1 MKIKQYY
8 SWMVAAAMAV
18 ATPFL
23 AACSSEEN
31 LAPSRGVAITDA
43 HIVINVEPYGAT
55 PSAARSRAAEAPAVT
70 KPDTVLLANG
80 MRAVVSMEEDAP
92 ETQAAT
98 RATMD
103 DGHYTIFALDPT
115 TGDRITG
122 TKKQLTGTVTG
133 GVFQS
138 DAGSEMILDPGTYKF
153 VCIND
158 AVTDHGTWLEVSTGV
173 SNNPYGP
180 AAGTIPTASDA
191 QIGTSTETINGDD
204 WQVTFLMK
212 HQNARIRLRLVAYT
226 NQLENAVGALTGSLT
241 EYPVT
246 LKYALDGSTPVV
258 TEKTYPYNYAIA
270 KLTLPNAPTESNA
283 TYVRANNFYSNYM
296 YVMPGSDGISLYL
309 GEGKAYGKSFN
320 LASPTQL
327 ASQFPPTTFQRSH
340 SYTIT
345 YRILPN
351 ALYLFE
357 DGSCGALAEKG
368 SRTPIGVVTKEK
380 TNSEEGTAMALKD
393 ADGGTTIGYGQWGSR
408 MFVYNNTKQYE
419 EDFSDA
425 ADDMDGYKWTYDPAG
440 SADGTVK
447 ANNNSDYTIFSSAA
461 SYNPGISPVAPT
473 IGKWYLPAMGE
484 WMQAFTSL
492 TGKTFQQGTA
502 YGSHILYI
510 DDVDPAKLNKC
521 FEDAGGMGLVR
532 QIGGGYTNRAY
543 WTSSEIKPF
552 YLNHP
557 VARFDFSGGQYKIC
571 IAIGSKH
578 NGTNLVR
585 PFVHF

>member
-8 SWMVAAAMAV
+8 SWMVAAVMAV

-31 LAPSRGVAITDA
+31 IAPSRGVAVTDA

-55 PSAARSRAAEAPAVT
+55 PSAAKSRAAEAPVVT
-70 KPDTVLLANG
+70 KPDTVLLDNG

-103 DGHYTIFALDPT
+103 DGHYTIFALDPA

-158 AVTDHGTWLEVSTGV
+158 AVTDHGTWLEVNTGIG
-173 SNNPYGP
+173 S
-180 AAGTIPTASDA
+180 AIGTFPTASDA

-212 HQNARIRLRLVAYT
+212 HQNARFRLRLVAYT
-226 NQLENAVGALTGSLT
+226 NQLENVVGALTDGNS

-258 TEKTYPYNYAIA
+258 TQETTPFGYAIA
-270 KLTLPNAPTESNA
+270 KLTLSNTPAESNA
-283 TYVRANNFYSNYM
+283 TYVKANNFYSNYM
-296 YVMPGSDGISLYL
+296 YVMPGGDRTSLHL
-309 GEGKAYGKSFN
+309 DKGKAYGKSFN
-320 LASPTQL
+320 PGTPTHLAFQWYPSKTQ
-327 ASQFPPTTFQRSH
+327 RNH

-345 YRILPN
+345 YRLLPE
-351 ALYLFE
+351 ALYLFQ

-368 SRTPIGVVTKEK
+368 SRTPIGMVVKEK
-380 TNSEEGTAMALKD
+380 TATDQGTACALDILNYTWKNVDDHIEENISPSPKNMAE
-393 ADGGTTIGYGQWGSR
+393 A
-408 MFVYNNTKQYE
+408 
-419 EDFSDA
+419 A
-425 ADDMDGYKWTYDPAG
+425 ADMNGENWTYKANLQ
-440 SADGTVK
+440 GTVRSNQ
-447 ANNNSDYTIFSSAA
+447 ATTYPAFYQAAHYTPSVST
-461 SYNPGISPVAPT
+461 SGI
-473 IGKWYLPAMGE
+473 GRWYLPSYGE
-484 WMQAFTSL
+484 LIKFVQVFQEGFTPTATEPVDPHNDHMSTGFETKVRNAFTQVSKPAINDQFIISS
-492 TGKTFQQGTA
+492 TQID
-502 YGSHILYI
+502 YG
-510 DDVDPAKLNKC
+510 VGG
-521 FEDAGGMGLVR
+521 GGMGFRPAYINIWSGDQL
-532 QIGGGYTNRAY
+532 YTGVCWNTMINSY
-543 WTSSEIKPF
+543 I
-552 YLNHP
+552 L
-557 VARFDFSGGQYKIC
+557 
-571 IAIGSKH
+571 
-578 NGTNLVR
+578 